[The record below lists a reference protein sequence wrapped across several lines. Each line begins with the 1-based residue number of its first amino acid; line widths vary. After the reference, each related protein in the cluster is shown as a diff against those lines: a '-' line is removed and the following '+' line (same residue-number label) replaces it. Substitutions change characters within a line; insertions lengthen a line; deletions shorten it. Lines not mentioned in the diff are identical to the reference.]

1 MGVGDMIIG
10 NIFRIMTVFWAL
22 YDPPYK
28 KLGDLGRRPMG
39 IS

>member
-1 MGVGDMIIG
+1 MILGI
-10 NIFRIMTVFWAL
+10 IFELMTVIWAL

-28 KLGDLGRRPMG
+28 KLGIWGRRPMG

>member
-1 MGVGDMIIG
+1 MGIGDMNWGFILG
-10 NIFRIMTVFWAL
+10 IMTVIRAL

-28 KLGDLGRRPMG
+28 KLGCWGSGPMG

>member
-1 MGVGDMIIG
+1 MILGI
-10 NIFRIMTVFWAL
+10 IFELMTVIWAL

-28 KLGDLGRRPMG
+28 KLGIWRWRPMG